1 MKNMFEQFKSNLWLC
16 FICMMIGVSMGK
28 IYAYADITT
37 DCKVLG
43 MFRIQNTAFD
53 CRMSKV

>member
-1 MKNMFEQFKSNLWLC
+1 MKEIIEQFKKSFWTC
-16 FICMMIGVSMGK
+16 FFCIIVGIMLGK
-28 IYAYADITT
+28 LYVYVDIAT

-43 MFRIQNTAFD
+43 MFRIQTTAFD